1 MGKGSKKKTVKNPL
15 IALIITVALI
25 AMVFYLLE
33 NIRNA
38 VPPEQIAV
46 EPEQTVPEPP
56 VKAPSR
62 PGKKS
67 IVQKIYSAPVITA
80 PPQVKPLL
88 PVTPEVKQPPPTIP
102 QIKQPLPNFPPVK
115 KPLPLIQP
123 VKPAQKKSITAGTVA
138 IIIDDMGANLEE
150 VHQLMAIGVPLTFS
164 IIPGMAHGREV
175 AATAHSYRYEVL
187 AHIPMEPK
195 DYPARRL
202 EQNGLLLA
210 MSDAEIEKRTAA
222 DLMRVPYAVGANNHM
237 GSSFTE
243 STEKMRLVLRVLK
256 DNGLF
261 FIDSKTSADSVGET
275 VSAQMG
281 VKTASRNVFIDNKQD
296 VAAIKIQLEELAKTA
311 RRRGSA
317 IGIGHPHPAT
327 IKALAEALPKLQAGG
342 IRFVFASELVR

>member
-1 MGKGSKKKTVKNPL
+1 MRKGGKKKTVKNPL
-15 IALIITVALI
+15 IALIITVVLI
-25 AMVFYLLE
+25 ALVFYLLE
-33 NIRNA
+33 NVRNA
-38 VPPEQIAV
+38 VPPEQLAV
-46 EPEQTVPEPP
+46 EPEKTATEPP
-56 VKAPSR
+56 AKAPSR
-62 PGKKS
+62 PRKKV
-67 IVQKIYSAPVITA
+67 IVQKSYSAAALPA
-80 PPQVKPLL
+80 PPQVKPILS
-88 PVTPEVKQPPPTIP
+88 VTPEVKQPPPVSP
-102 QIKQPLPNFPPVK
+102 PVKQPLSLIPPVK
-115 KPLPLIQP
+115 P
-123 VKPAQKKSITAGTVA
+123 VQKRSVAVGTVA
-138 IIIDDMGANLEE
+138 IIVDDMGANLEE

-164 IIPGMAHGREV
+164 IIPGMAHGSEV

-195 DYPARRL
+195 DYPARHL

-237 GSSFTE
+237 GSRFTE
-243 STEKMRLVLRVLK
+243 SPGKMRLVLRVLK
-256 DNGLF
+256 QNGLF

-275 VSAQMG
+275 VAAQMG

-296 VAAIKIQLEELAKTA
+296 VAAIKIQLEELATTA